1 MKILLLLLVTACST
15 YTQGEYKRKFHLAD
29 YKSPKSAVEVH
40 TMLTEKMTKCYTQ
53 SDYPLYEK
61 TISSFDAEKNVG
73 LIKYVIDNQTRGPRT
88 LVMVEIMSGDED
100 TPVRNQDAEAVI
112 SDVEKTIEKERKN
125 TKLDTTK
132 ALPQLEIKHGS
143 LVKVYSKGDL
153 FHADSVYQ
161 HQIQKW
167 LDGKTVDCDSH
178 GEI

>member
-15 YTQGEYKRKFHLAD
+15 YTEGEYKRKFHLAD

-61 TISSFDAEKNVG
+61 TVSKFDAERNVG
-73 LIKYVIDNQTRGPRT
+73 FIKYDIDNQTRGPRT
-88 LVMVEIMSGDED
+88 LVMVEVMSGDED
-100 TPVRNQDAEAVI
+100 TPVRNQDAQGVI
-112 SDVEKTIEKERKN
+112 SDVEKTVEKEKKE
-125 TKLDTTK
+125 TKLDSTK
-132 ALPQLEIKHGS
+132 ALPQLEVKHGS

-167 LDGKTVDCDSH
+167 IDGMTVDCHAH
-178 GEI
+178 GDI